1 MLTKILIKNFTLID
15 KVEIDFLTGFTTVTG
30 DTGSG
35 KSILLSALS
44 LIIGKRAG
52 QNLLKNSTL
61 KCVLEAEFNLSNFN
75 IRSLLVKNNIDYF
88 DQTILRREILPNGKS
103 RSFVN
108 DSPVNLDFLKTVG
121 EKLIDIHT
129 QHQPLASSNNSF
141 FYSLIDNLAEQQ
153 HIVKNFNDTLI
164 NYKDLKIELQ
174 KLIRLNTSLKNDND
188 YLLYLYNELNDIKL
202 VIDEQEILENKLKLF
217 KNSEEIKSSFSQIE
231 YILYSSDD
239 SIENKIFSLNSV
251 LHNISKIS
259 DNFSQIKNRLDSLL
273 IELNDIKSDLNNSS
287 LDFSDDDSEIDKME
301 SRLNIIYNL
310 QKKHSVNSISA
321 LIIKKQELKSKLDE
335 SGSVEINIDELQKTI
350 CKKTHYLQELSKKIS
365 ISRKKIIPKL
375 KSELESLLLEL
386 GMKNASFDFKLSEID
401 DFNRYGSD
409 QIEVLF
415 SANKGIEY
423 APLFKIAS
431 GGELSRILLSIKSI
445 LSKHLNLPTM
455 IFDEIDSGVSGEMS
469 NAMANMML
477 EMSSKMQ
484 IIAITHLPQVASKGN
499 HQLSVYKQNSL
510 SSTSTMVKQL
520 NNQERIDEIAKM
532 LAGDLISDS
541 AITHAKELL
550 N

>member
-15 KVEIDFLTGFTTVTG
+15 KVEIDFLNGFTTVTG

-52 QNLLKNSTL
+52 QNLLKNSKQ
-61 KCVLEAEFNLSNFN
+61 KCVLEAEFNLSDFN
-75 IRSLLVKNNIDYF
+75 IRSLFSENSIDYF

-103 RSFVN
+103 RSFIN
-108 DSPVNLDFLKTVG
+108 DSPVNLDLLKNIG
-121 EKLIDIHT
+121 DKLIDIHT
-129 QHQPLASSNNSF
+129 QHQTLVNSDNSF
-141 FYSLIDNLAEQQ
+141 FYSLIDNLAEQK

-164 NYKDLKIELQ
+164 NYRELKIELE
-174 KLIRLNTSLKNDND
+174 KLNRLNTSLKNDND
-188 YLLYLYNELNDIKL
+188 YLLYLYNELNDVNLEIN
-202 VIDEQEILENKLKLF
+202 EQEIIEDKLKLY
-217 KNSEEIKSSFSQIE
+217 KNSEELKSSFSQIDQ
-231 YILYSSDD
+231 ILYSSDE
-239 SIENKIFSLNSV
+239 SIENKIFSLNSI
-251 LHNISKIS
+251 LTNISK
-259 DNFSQIKNRLDSLL
+259 FSNTFSSLKNRLDSLL
-273 IELNDIKSDLNNSS
+273 IELNDIKSDLNNPSI
-287 LDFSDDDSEIDKME
+287 DFNHDYLEIEKLE

-310 QKKHSVNSISA
+310 QKKHSVNSIND
-321 LIIKKQELKSKLDE
+321 LIIKQQELKSKLDE

-350 CKKTHYLQELSKKIS
+350 IKKKQYLNELSKKIS
-365 ISRKKIIPKL
+365 ISRKKIVPKL
-375 KSELESLLLEL
+375 KLQLESLLLNL
-386 GMKNASFDFKLSEID
+386 GMKNASFDFKFFELD
-401 DFNRYGSD
+401 KFNRFGYD
-409 QIEVLF
+409 EINVLF
-415 SANKGIEY
+415 SANKGIKY

-484 IIAITHLPQVASKGN
+484 IIAITHLPQVAAKGN
-499 HQLSVYKQNSL
+499 HQLNVYKHNSL
-510 SSTSTMVKQL
+510 NSTSTKVKFL
-520 NNQERIDEIAKM
+520 NDQERIDEIAKM

-541 AITHAKELL
+541 AVTHAKELL

>member
-1 MLTKILIKNFTLID
+1 MLTKVLIKNFTLID
-15 KVEIDFLTGFTTVTG
+15 KVEIDFLSGFTTVTG

-75 IRSLLVKNNIDYF
+75 IQSLLVKNNIDYF

-103 RSFVN
+103 RSFIN

-129 QHQPLASSNNSF
+129 QHQTLASSNNSF

-164 NYKDLKIELQ
+164 NYRDLKIELE

-188 YLLYLYNELNDIKL
+188 YLLYLYNELNDVKL
-202 VIDEQEILENKLKLF
+202 VIDEQDIIENKLKLF
-217 KNSEEIKSSFSQIE
+217 KNSEEIKFSFSQIDH
-231 YILYSSDD
+231 ILYSSDD
-239 SIENKIFSLNSV
+239 SIENKIFSLNSI
-251 LHNISKIS
+251 LNNISKIS
-259 DNFSQIKNRLDSLL
+259 DNFSPIKNRLDSLL
-273 IELNDIKSDLNNSS
+273 IELNDIKFDLNNSS
-287 LDFSDDDSEIDKME
+287 FDFSDDDSEIDKME

-310 QKKHSVNSISA
+310 QKKHSVNSISD
-321 LIIKKQELKSKLDE
+321 LIIKQQELKSKLDE
-335 SGSVEINIDELQKTI
+335 SGSVEINIDELQKSI
-350 CKKTHYLQELSKKIS
+350 SKKTHYLQELSKKIS

-375 KSELESLLLEL
+375 KSELESLLLDL
-386 GMKNASFDFKLSEID
+386 GMKNASFDFKLSKID

-499 HQLSVYKQNSL
+499 QQLSVYKQNSL

-520 NNQERIDEIAKM
+520 SNQERIDEIAKM

>member
-1 MLTKILIKNFTLID
+1 MLTKVLIKNFTLID
-15 KVEIDFLTGFTTVTG
+15 KVEIDFLSGFTTVTG

-75 IRSLLVKNNIDYF
+75 IQSLLVKNNIDYF

-103 RSFVN
+103 RSFIN

-129 QHQPLASSNNSF
+129 QHQTLASSNNSF

-164 NYKDLKIELQ
+164 NYRDLKIELE

-188 YLLYLYNELNDIKL
+188 YLLYLYNELNDVKL
-202 VIDEQEILENKLKLF
+202 VIDEQDIIENKLKLF
-217 KNSEEIKSSFSQIE
+217 KNSEEIKSSFSQIDH
-231 YILYSSDD
+231 ILYSSDD
-239 SIENKIFSLNSV
+239 SIENKIFSLNSI
-251 LHNISKIS
+251 LNNISKIS
-259 DNFSQIKNRLDSLL
+259 DNFSPIKNRLDSLL

-287 LDFSDDDSEIDKME
+287 FDFSDDDSEIDKME

-310 QKKHSVNSISA
+310 QKKHSVNSISD
-321 LIIKKQELKSKLDE
+321 LIIKQQELKSKLDE
-335 SGSVEINIDELQKTI
+335 SGSVEINIDELQKSI
-350 CKKTHYLQELSKKIS
+350 SKKTHYLQELSKKIS

-375 KSELESLLLEL
+375 KSELESLLLDL
-386 GMKNASFDFKLSEID
+386 GMKNASFDFKLSKID

-499 HQLSVYKQNSL
+499 QQLSVYKQNSL

-520 NNQERIDEIAKM
+520 SNQERIDEIAKM

>member
-231 YILYSSDD
+231 YILYSSDN

-350 CKKTHYLQELSKKIS
+350 SKKTHYLQELSKKIS

-375 KSELESLLLEL
+375 KLELESLLLEL

>member
-287 LDFSDDDSEIDKME
+287 FDFSDDDSEIDKME

-310 QKKHSVNSISA
+310 QKKHSVNSISD
-321 LIIKKQELKSKLDE
+321 LIIKQQELKSKLDE

-350 CKKTHYLQELSKKIS
+350 SKKTHYLQELSKKIS

>member
-1 MLTKILIKNFTLID
+1 MLTKVLIKNFTLID
-15 KVEIDFLTGFTTVTG
+15 KVEIDFLSGFTTVTG

-75 IRSLLVKNNIDYF
+75 IQSLLVKNNIDYF

-103 RSFVN
+103 RSFIN

-129 QHQPLASSNNSF
+129 QHQTLASSNNSF

-164 NYKDLKIELQ
+164 NYRDLKIELE

-188 YLLYLYNELNDIKL
+188 YLLYLYNELNDVKL
-202 VIDEQEILENKLKLF
+202 VIDEQDIIENKLKLF
-217 KNSEEIKSSFSQIE
+217 KNSEEIKSSFSQIDH
-231 YILYSSDD
+231 ILYSSDD
-239 SIENKIFSLNSV
+239 SIENKIFSLNSI
-251 LHNISKIS
+251 LNNISKIS
-259 DNFSQIKNRLDSLL
+259 DNFSPIKNRLDSLL
-273 IELNDIKSDLNNSS
+273 IELNDIKFDLNNSS
-287 LDFSDDDSEIDKME
+287 FDFSDDDSEIDKME

-310 QKKHSVNSISA
+310 QKKHSVNSISD
-321 LIIKKQELKSKLDE
+321 LIIKQQELKSKLDE
-335 SGSVEINIDELQKTI
+335 SGSVEINIDELQKSI
-350 CKKTHYLQELSKKIS
+350 SKKTHYLQELSKKIS

-375 KSELESLLLEL
+375 KSELESLLLDL
-386 GMKNASFDFKLSEID
+386 GMKNASFDFKLSKID

-499 HQLSVYKQNSL
+499 QQLSVYKQNSL

-520 NNQERIDEIAKM
+520 SNQERIDEIAKM

>member
-1 MLTKILIKNFTLID
+1 MLTKVLIKNFTLID
-15 KVEIDFLTGFTTVTG
+15 KIEIDFLSGFTTVTG

-75 IRSLLVKNNIDYF
+75 IQSLFVKNNIDYF

-103 RSFVN
+103 RSFIN

-129 QHQPLASSNNSF
+129 QHQTLASSNNSF

-164 NYKDLKIELQ
+164 NYRDLKIELE

-188 YLLYLYNELNDIKL
+188 YLLYLYNELNDVKL
-202 VIDEQEILENKLKLF
+202 VIDEQEIIENKLKLF
-217 KNSEEIKSSFSQIE
+217 KNSEEIKSSFSQIDH
-231 YILYSSDD
+231 ILYSSDN
-239 SIENKIFSLNSV
+239 SIENKIFSLNSI
-251 LHNISKIS
+251 LNNISKIS
-259 DNFSQIKNRLDSLL
+259 DNFSPIKNRLDSLL

-287 LDFSDDDSEIDKME
+287 FDFSDDDSEIDKME

-310 QKKHSVNSISA
+310 QKKHSVNSISD
-321 LIIKKQELKSKLDE
+321 LISKQQELKSKLDE
-335 SGSVEINIDELQKTI
+335 SGSVEINIDELQKSI
-350 CKKTHYLQELSKKIS
+350 SKKTHYLQELSKKIS

-375 KSELESLLLEL
+375 KSELESLLLNL
-386 GMKNASFDFKLSEID
+386 GMKNASFDFKLSKID

-409 QIEVLF
+409 QIVVLF

-499 HQLSVYKQNSL
+499 QQLSVYKQNSL

-520 NNQERIDEIAKM
+520 SNQERIDEIAKM

>member
-1 MLTKILIKNFTLID
+1 MLTKVLIKNFTLID
-15 KVEIDFLTGFTTVTG
+15 KVEIDFLSGFTTVTG

-75 IRSLLVKNNIDYF
+75 IQSLFVKNNIDYF

-103 RSFVN
+103 RSFIN

-129 QHQPLASSNNSF
+129 QHQTLASSNNSF

-164 NYKDLKIELQ
+164 NYRDLKIELE

-188 YLLYLYNELNDIKL
+188 YLLYLYNELNDVKL
-202 VIDEQEILENKLKLF
+202 VIDEQDIIENKLKLF
-217 KNSEEIKSSFSQIE
+217 KNSEEIKSSFSQIDH
-231 YILYSSDD
+231 ILYSSDD
-239 SIENKIFSLNSV
+239 SIENKIFSLNSI
-251 LHNISKIS
+251 LNNISKIS
-259 DNFSQIKNRLDSLL
+259 DNFSPIKNRLDSLL

-287 LDFSDDDSEIDKME
+287 FDFSDDDSEIDKME

-310 QKKHSVNSISA
+310 QKKHSVNSISD
-321 LIIKKQELKSKLDE
+321 LIIKQQELKSKLDE
-335 SGSVEINIDELQKTI
+335 SGSVEINIDELQKSI
-350 CKKTHYLQELSKKIS
+350 SKKTHYLQELSKKIS

-375 KSELESLLLEL
+375 KSELESLLLDL
-386 GMKNASFDFKLSEID
+386 GMKNASFDFKLSKID

-499 HQLSVYKQNSL
+499 QQLSVYKQNSL

-520 NNQERIDEIAKM
+520 SNQERIDEIAKM

>member
-1 MLTKILIKNFTLID
+1 VLTKILIKNFTLID

-52 QNLLKNSTL
+52 QNLLKNSKQ
-61 KCVLEAEFNLSNFN
+61 KCVLEAEFNLSDFN
-75 IRSLLVKNNIDYF
+75 IRSLFSENTIDYF

-103 RSFVN
+103 RSFIN
-108 DSPVNLDFLKTVG
+108 DSPVNLDLLKNIG
-121 EKLIDIHT
+121 DKLIDVHT
-129 QHQPLASSNNSF
+129 QHQTLANSDNSF
-141 FYSLIDNLAEQQ
+141 FYSLIDNLAEQK
-153 HIVKNFNDTLI
+153 HIVKNFNDTLV
-164 NYKDLKIELQ
+164 NYRELKIELE
-174 KLIRLNTSLKNDND
+174 KLNRLNTSLKNDND
-188 YLLYLYNELNDIKL
+188 YLLYLYNELNDVNLEIN
-202 VIDEQEILENKLKLF
+202 EQEIIEDKLKLY
-217 KNSEEIKSSFSQIE
+217 KNSEELKSSFSQIDQ
-231 YILYSSDD
+231 ILYSSDE
-239 SIENKIFSLNSV
+239 SIENKIFSLNSI
-251 LHNISKIS
+251 LTNISK
-259 DNFSQIKNRLDSLL
+259 FSNTFSSLKNRLDSLL
-273 IELNDIKSDLNNSS
+273 IELSDIKSDLNNPSI
-287 LDFSDDDSEIDKME
+287 DFNHDYLEIEKLE

-310 QKKHSVNSISA
+310 QKKHSVNSIND
-321 LIIKKQELKSKLDE
+321 LIIKQQELKSKLDE

-350 CKKTHYLQELSKKIS
+350 VKKKQYLNELSKKIS
-365 ISRKKIIPKL
+365 ISRKKIVPKL
-375 KSELESLLLEL
+375 KLKLESLLLNL
-386 GMKNASFDFKLSEID
+386 GMKNASFDFKFSELGK
-401 DFNRYGSD
+401 FNRFGCD
-409 QIEVLF
+409 EINVLF
-415 SANKGIEY
+415 SANKGIKY

-484 IIAITHLPQVASKGN
+484 IIAITHLPQVAAKGN
-499 HQLSVYKQNSL
+499 HQLNVYKHNSL
-510 SSTSTMVKQL
+510 NSTSTKVKFL
-520 NNQERIDEIAKM
+520 NDQERIDEIAKM

-541 AITHAKELL
+541 AVTHAKELL